1 MNSIYYDILKLNY
14 KPVITKRILISTVE
28 VCFKALFSIPVI
40 YPPPDISP
48 PFVSPSK
55 IPYEE
60 V

>member
-1 MNSIYYDILKLNY
+1 MNSIYYDILKLDY

-28 VCFKALFSIPVI
+28 VCFKALFLLRL
-40 YPPPDISP
+40 YAPPYISP

-55 IPYEE
+55 IPFEE

>member
-40 YPPPDISP
+40 CPPRIQVP
-48 PFVSPSK
+48 PFMSPSK
-55 IPYEE
+55 TPYEE